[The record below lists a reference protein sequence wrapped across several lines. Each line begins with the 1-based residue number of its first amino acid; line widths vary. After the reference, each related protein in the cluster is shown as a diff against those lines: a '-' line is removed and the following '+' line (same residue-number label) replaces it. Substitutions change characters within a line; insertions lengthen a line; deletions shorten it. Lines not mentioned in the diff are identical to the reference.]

1 MSVAATPDPAG
12 LVFDTDTFAVHDG
25 PGIRMA
31 VYLKGCP
38 LRCVWCHSP
47 ESQRH
52 APELLFFRD
61 RCTSCG
67 ACADVCPH
75 HVHHFADSGHTLL
88 RARCSACGQ
97 CVAQCPS
104 QALAISGSVT
114 LASDI
119 IAKAERL
126 KPFFVHSGGGVTLS
140 GGEVTCQPE
149 FVAAIL
155 AGCRS
160 RGIHTAIET
169 CGACSWSVLER
180 LLEYTDLVLFDLK
193 VMQESEHRRWT
204 GASNRSILT
213 NAAHLGGDKTQ
224 IRVPLIPGITDT
236 KRNLLAIFEFMHS
249 VNLTSVALLP
259 FNSSAA
265 AKYEWLSR
273 DYSLDAHA
281 PPSRPLTEIVALGTE
296 LGLDVS
302 VT

>member
-1 MSVAATPDPAG
+1 MTVPATSDPPG

-38 LRCVWCHSP
+38 LRCAWCHSP

-61 RCTSCG
+61 RCTCCG

-75 HVHHFADSGHTLL
+75 RVHLFTDTGHTLV
-88 RARCSACGQ
+88 RERCNTCGR
-97 CVAQCPS
+97 CIAQCPS
-104 QALAISGSVT
+104 QALAISGTVS

-140 GGEVTCQPE
+140 GGEVTYQPE
-149 FVAAIL
+149 FAAAIL

-160 RGIHTAIET
+160 LGIHTAIET

-180 LLEYTDLVLFDLK
+180 LLHYADLVLFDIK
-193 VMQESEHRRWT
+193 IMQEREHRLWT

-236 KRNLLAIFEFMHS
+236 KHNLLAIFRFMRG
-249 VNLTSVALLP
+249 VNLTRVALLP
-259 FNSSAA
+259 YNSSAA
-265 AKYEWLSR
+265 AKYDWLSR
-273 DYSLDAHA
+273 HYPLDAHA
-281 PPSRPLTEIVALGTE
+281 QPERPLEEIVALGTQ

-302 VT
+302 VA